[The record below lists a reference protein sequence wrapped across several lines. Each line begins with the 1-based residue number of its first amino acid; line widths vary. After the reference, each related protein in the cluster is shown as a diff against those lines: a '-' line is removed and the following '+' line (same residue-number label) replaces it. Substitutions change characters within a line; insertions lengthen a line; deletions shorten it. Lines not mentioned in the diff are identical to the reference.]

1 LFVKFLNCSSNIDE
15 ILLCV
20 YDIIVKTE
28 IRGQRPEGRKQKT
41 EVREQRSE
49 DKRRKAKDRIKHSS
63 GIFMKLEMS
72 THMRMEQRMKLAPHM
87 IQSMEILQ
95 LPILAL
101 QERIEQELNSNPVLE
116 MTEPTNPEDA
126 DTAEQ
131 EPQEDINEKELVVNT
146 DKNKVEDF
154 ERLESLSDGFKD
166 YMNEAGPF
174 RTRVYSNEP
183 DKKLEAI
190 KNTAAPPQSLHEH
203 LAEQWRMVD
212 AEPAV
217 KKAGDMIIDYIDDR
231 GYLTVRLEQLHNKDR
246 GDFTIDDLKEAMEL
260 VQKLEPTGVGA
271 RDLKECLLIQMA
283 QSSEDMSFESRLIAE
298 HMHELLENRLPYI
311 AKKMNCGIDAIN
323 RAIGRLSKLD
333 TSPGLQVGRDRNH
346 PITPDVIVESLDNSD
361 QYSVRLADYDLPR
374 LRVNDYYAKM
384 AKDAKV
390 TEKTKKFLQTNLRS
404 AQWIID
410 AIEQRKNTLLKV
422 TKAVLKFQRDFFEK
436 GQLYLRPL
444 PMSKVADDVGVH
456 LATVSR
462 AVAGKYIQ
470 CPWGILPLRKFFSGG
485 TEDVNGASLSW
496 EAIRAKLQQIIDAED
511 KTKPLN
517 DEQIRKKLTEF
528 GIKKLARRTV
538 AKYRKLLSIPAARF
552 RKKY

>member
-1 LFVKFLNCSSNIDE
+1 
-15 ILLCV
+15 
-20 YDIIVKTE
+20 
-28 IRGQRPEGRKQKT
+28 
-41 EVREQRSE
+41 
-49 DKRRKAKDRIKHSS
+49 
-63 GIFMKLEMS
+63 
-72 THMRMEQRMKLAPHM
+72 MEQRMKLAPHM

-116 MTEPTNPEDA
+116 MVEPANPEDT
-126 DTAEQ
+126 DSAEQ
-131 EPQEDINEKELVVNT
+131 EPQEDIDEKDLVVNT
-146 DKNKVEDF
+146 DTNKVGDF
-154 ERLESLSDGFKD
+154 DRLEGLGDGFRD

-174 RTRVYSNEP
+174 QTRVYSDEP

-203 LAEQWRMVD
+203 LAEQWRLVD

-246 GDFTIDDLKEAMEL
+246 GDFTIDDLKEALEL
-260 VQKLEPTGVGA
+260 VQKLEPAGIGA
-271 RDLKECLLIQMA
+271 RDLRECLLIQMA

-298 HMHELLENRLPYI
+298 HMDELLENRLPDI

-323 RAIGRLSKLD
+323 RAIVRMSKLD

-374 LRVNDYYAKM
+374 LRINDYYAKM
-384 AKDAKV
+384 AKDFKV
-390 TEKTKKFLQTNLRS
+390 AEKTKKFLQNNLRS

-410 AIEQRKNTLLKV
+410 AIEQRKNTLLRV
-422 TKAVLKFQRDFFEK
+422 TKAVVKFQKDFFEK

-444 PMSKVADDVGVH
+444 PMSKVAKDVGVH

-462 AVAGKYIQ
+462 AVAGKYVQ

-485 TEDVNGASLSW
+485 TEDVDGAGLSW

-511 KTKPLN
+511 KSKPLN
-517 DEQIRKKLTEF
+517 DEQIRKKLAEF
-528 GIKKLARRTV
+528 GINKLARRTV
-538 AKYRKLLSIPAARF
+538 AKYRKLLNIPSARF